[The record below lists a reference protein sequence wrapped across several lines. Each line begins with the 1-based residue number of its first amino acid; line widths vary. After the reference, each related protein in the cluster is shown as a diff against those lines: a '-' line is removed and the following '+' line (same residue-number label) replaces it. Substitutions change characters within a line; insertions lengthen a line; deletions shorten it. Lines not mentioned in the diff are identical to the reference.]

1 MIDKCPGVVQCQE
14 EAPDNGT
21 MLRKSAWRQHDA
33 WNRHPMAAQC
43 LELASNGGAMLRI
56 SAQWQCNA
64 EKLGADGG
72 PMLEIRVPW
81 KPDAKNQRLM
91 AM

>member
-1 MIDKCPGVVQCQE
+1 
-14 EAPDNGT
+14 
-21 MLRKSAWRQHDA
+21 
-33 WNRHPMAAQC
+33 MAAQC